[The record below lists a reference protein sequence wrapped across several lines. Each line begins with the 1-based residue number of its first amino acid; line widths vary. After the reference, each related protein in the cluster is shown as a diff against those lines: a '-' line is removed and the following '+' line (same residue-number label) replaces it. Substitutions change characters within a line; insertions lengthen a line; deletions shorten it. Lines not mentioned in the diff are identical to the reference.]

1 MIYKA
6 DSFILKMLVLFQA
19 CIYSFNIFLAGN
31 IKKQVKFTSIFNA
44 KENIYKYAIPRVQF
58 HQTYDYDI

>member
-19 CIYSFNIFLAGN
+19 CIYSFNIFLA
-31 IKKQVKFTSIFNA
+31 VKFTSIFNA